1 MLVLFVMLLDEF
13 LVFIIVFVFFKCYC
27 FISFEIKFIVGIKII
42 KFRLEWKDLFY
53 VSDDKDLN

>member
-27 FISFEIKFIVGIKII
+27 FIFEIKFIVGIKII

>member
-13 LVFIIVFVFFKCYC
+13 FVFIIVFVFLKCYC
-27 FISFEIKFIVGIKII
+27 FIFEIKCIVGIKII

-53 VSDDKDLN
+53 VSDDRNLN

>member
-13 LVFIIVFVFFKCYC
+13 FVFIIVFVFLKCYC
-27 FISFEIKFIVGIKII
+27 FIFEIKFIVGIKII

-53 VSDDKDLN
+53 VSDDRNLN